1 MKSFIVGYFKSDSST
16 RSIFLSRHQ
25 ILNYIELKLCA
36 LKQVKIS
43 WYIVCPNSLVQSAHE
58 LTPGQS
64 GLITALL
71 SFYGSTWT
79 LCYCF
84 EFARCVALRCL
95 AYVILINKPR

>member
-1 MKSFIVGYFKSDSST
+1 MVFHGDVHISSQSDKVTPSLHLGSWISCPLAEDKILLPRVVVAT
-16 RSIFLSRHQ
+16 QQQ
-25 ILNYIELKLCA
+25 ICYIKLF
-36 LKQVKIS
+36 V
-43 WYIVCPNSLVQSAHE
+43 AHE

-84 EFARCVALRCL
+84 EFARCASLPRCYL
-95 AYVILINKPR
+95 SNQ